1 MKPAVAV
8 FAFLLALIAC
18 LFSRSDAQDI
28 DKNEKRTA
36 TSGTDYALPAT
47 DDGLPGAGPIRR
59 YEWFQKLWSTKRA
72 KWAGEVKEKQGAL
85 VFLGDSITQG
95 WGDGLRGS
103 FGDTL
108 VANRGISG
116 DTTRGMLIRLQKD
129 VLDLNPSGVVMLM
142 GTNDLEEGADP
153 QTIADNL
160 ALIIEK
166 IHAHNPKVPIVLSF
180 VFPSSESKKR
190 PAEKI
195 QEINRLYQ
203 TKVKG
208 DAGVHVIDTWTLF
221 ANEKKDA
228 KVEEFPDLLHPN
240 EAGYKKWSSALRP
253 VLEVIGLVSPV
264 VEQSPEQAMNDAGFE
279 SLFNGKDLTGWGFRP
294 TTADERKSRER
305 WQSRDPNAP
314 AWPIIEEAK
323 SFDGKPTS
331 DDNRYIAVN
340 NRLVVMSPPEGRR
353 IQQLWTT
360 RDFNSDYVLKLEF
373 RATPNADSG
382 IFVRGKQ
389 LQCRD
394 FVLAGPYKEL
404 KSYKPQEWNQVEI
417 SVTGNT
423 ARYQCN
429 GEVLEEAFAVPST
442 GPIGLEG
449 DRGQIEYRNIRIQP
463 LGSSKN

>member
-1 MKPAVAV
+1 MKAYLFVPAIALAI
-8 FAFLLALIAC
+8 FACVL
-18 LFSRSDAQDI
+18 SRSSAQEA
-28 DKNEKRTA
+28 DKNTKSLGVSA
-36 TSGTDYALPAT
+36 PDYTLPAS
-47 DDGLPGAGPIRR
+47 DEGLPGAGPIRR
-59 YEWFQKLWSTKRA
+59 YEWFQKLWSNRRA
-72 KWAGEVKEKQGAL
+72 KWANEVKEKQGAL

-95 WGDGLRGS
+95 WGDTMKGT

-116 DTTRGMLIRLQKD
+116 DTTRGMLIRLQQD

-166 IHAHNPKVPIVLSF
+166 IHAHNAKTPIVLSL

-195 QEINRLYQ
+195 QEINRLFQ
-203 TKVKG
+203 LKVKG
-208 DAGVHVIDTWTLF
+208 NAGVQVLDTWALF
-221 ANEKKDA
+221 ANDKKDA
-228 KVEEFPDLLHPN
+228 KPEEFPDLLHPN
-240 EAGYKKWSSALRP
+240 DAGYKKWGMALRP
-253 VLEVIGLVSPV
+253 VLEVLGLVDAT
-264 VEQSPEQAMNDAGFE
+264 ELATLEQASSEAGFE
-279 SLFNGKDLTGWGFRP
+279 LLFNGKDLTGWGVRP

-323 SFDGKPTS
+323 SFDGKPAS
-331 DDNRYIAVN
+331 DDQRYVAVN
-340 NRLVVMSPPEGRR
+340 NRLVVTSPPDGRR

-360 RDFNSDYVLKLEF
+360 RDFNSDFVLKLEF

-394 FVLAGPYKEL
+394 FVLAGPYKEM

-423 ARYQCN
+423 ARYLCN
-429 GEVLEEAFAVPST
+429 GEVLEEAFSVPAS

-449 DRGQIEYRNIRIQP
+449 DRGQVEYRNIRIRTAE
-463 LGSSKN
+463 

>member
-1 MKPAVAV
+1 MKSKFANPVVA
-8 FAFLLALIAC
+8 LALFVC
-18 LFSRSDAQDI
+18 QFTQSVAQDLG
-28 DKNEKRTA
+28 KSVK
-36 TSGTDYALPAT
+36 TSEALEAQYTLPSS
-47 DDGLPGAGPIRR
+47 DEGLPGAGPIRR
-59 YEWFQKLWSTKRA
+59 YEWFQKLWSAKRS
-72 KWAGEVKEKQGAL
+72 KWATEVQEKQGAL

-95 WGDGLRGS
+95 WGDGMRGT

-116 DTTRGMLIRLQKD
+116 DTTRGMLLRLQQD
-129 VLDLNPSGVVMLM
+129 VLDLNPSGIVMLM

-160 ALIIEK
+160 ALIVEK
-166 IHAHNPKVPIVLSF
+166 NHAHNPKTPIVLSL

-190 PAEKI
+190 SADKI

-203 TKVKG
+203 LKVKG
-208 DAGVHVIDTWTLF
+208 DANVHVLDTWTLF
-221 ANEKKDA
+221 ANDKKDA

-240 EAGYKKWSSALRP
+240 DAGYKKWGAALRP
-253 VLEVIGLVSPV
+253 VLEVLGLVAVLSKPAT
-264 VEQSPEQAMNDAGFE
+264 SEQAANDAGFE
-279 SLFNGKDLTGWGFRP
+279 PLFNGKDLTGWGVRP
-294 TTADERKSRER
+294 TTAEERKSRER
-305 WQSRDPNAP
+305 WHSRDPSAP

-323 SFDGKPTS
+323 SFDGKLTS
-331 DDNRYIAVN
+331 DDRRYIAVN
-340 NRLVVMSPPEGRR
+340 NRLVATNPPEGRR

-360 RDFNSDYVLKLEF
+360 RDFDSDFVLKLEF

-404 KSYKPQEWNQVEI
+404 KNYKPQDWNQVEI
-417 SVTGNT
+417 TVTGNT
-423 ARYQCN
+423 AQYQCN
-429 GEVLEEAFAVPST
+429 GEVLEEAFAVPAS

-449 DRGQIEYRNIRIQP
+449 DRGQVEYRNIRIRTAQ
-463 LGSSKN
+463 